1 MLKKTAF
8 YFATIILNFIA
19 FTAYAAQPLSMHWP
33 AGGGTNI
40 RLDPG
45 FTKIESS
52 GIVYDPS
59 TYKLYVVDDGGYVI
73 SMNTD
78 GSNRKYVKIKGK
90 PDLEAVATT
99 GTGSGYIY
107 VAVEREASCVIS
119 AIGFLCGKK
128 KEQMWQLYEST
139 LQPTGRKWIFNMPTD
154 DTLGMEGLTWVP
166 NGSHPY
172 GNRSSG
178 GVFYASSQFN
188 GRVYIYDVDLT
199 AWPGSSKPTL
209 NPIGSFKPSTE
220 TTINDLYFDPSQ
232 KILYVLYN
240 GANQL
245 LEIDISTTYY
255 RKLATYGLPE
265 YPKNQEGVTLIP
277 GCASGTGDTRI
288 YLSDDTKKKGV
299 TWFNGFP
306 VNCTGA
312 PNNATLIS
320 QSIPL
325 SMTYGSTYSIS
336 ITLKNTGETVWSD
349 SAGYQLGFRRFSHY
363 SSSPGWVTSQ
373 SLNAGERI
381 APGQQKTFRFKVTP
395 TSETRRYH
403 LQWRMQQGS
412 EWFGHMTQ
420 DNLVYVSGF
429 YTEPPICNVPPCAIL
444 P

>member
-1 MLKKTAF
+1 MFKKTVFAF
-8 YFATIILNFIA
+8 ASILLSLIV
-19 FTAYAAQPLSMHWP
+19 FTASAAQPLSMHWP

-40 RLDPG
+40 KLDPG

-107 VAVEREASCVIS
+107 VGVEREASCFLS
-119 AIGFLCGKK
+119 GFLCKK
-128 KEQMWQLYEST
+128 KTEQMWQLYEST

-154 DTLGMEGLTWVP
+154 DKYGLEGLTWVP

-172 GNRSSG
+172 GTRKSG

-199 AWPGSSKPTL
+199 AWPSSSKPAL
-209 NPIGSFKPSTE
+209 NSIGSFKPDTE
-220 TTINDLYFDPSQ
+220 TKINDLYFDPGQ

-240 GANQL
+240 NINKL
-245 LEIDISTTYY
+245 LEIDISNIYY
-255 RKLATYGLPE
+255 RKLATYGLPK
-265 YPKNQEGVTLIP
+265 YPENQEGVTLIP
-277 GCASGTGDTRI
+277 GCASGTGNTRI
-288 YLSDDTKKKGV
+288 YLSDDTKKMGV

-306 VNCTGA
+306 VNCENA
-312 PNNATLIS
+312 VNKATLVS
-320 QSIPL
+320 QSVP
-325 SMTYGSTYSIS
+325 STMAYGNTYSIS
-336 ITLKNTGETVWSD
+336 ITLKNTGTTVWSD
-349 SAGYQLGFRRFSHY
+349 SAGYHLGFRTSSHY
-363 SSSPGWVTSQ
+363 RFSPGWVTSQ
-373 SLNAGERI
+373 NLNAGERI
-381 APGQQKTFRFKVTP
+381 APGQLKTFRFNVTP
-395 TSETRRYH
+395 TSETRQYH

-412 EWFGHMTQ
+412 KWFGRMTL
-420 DNLVYVSGF
+420 DSLVYVSGF
-429 YTEPPICNVPPCAIL
+429 YTGPPPPICAGEPCFI